1 MDRTKIQYLMGFCG
15 KSRDLLAV
23 RERPAPQDSKRGR
36 RSGGPVLTE
45 STSDLQLSGALW
57 PTGQRL
63 FIMIAEVSN
72 PLHTKLWTD
81 EKQDFTIRRA
91 GKG

>member
-1 MDRTKIQYLMGFCG
+1 MESSETWR
-15 KSRDLLAV
+15 AV
-23 RERPAPQDSKRGR
+23 RVRPAPQDSERGR

-57 PTGQRL
+57 PTGQGL

-72 PLHTKLWTD
+72 PQHTKLWTETP

-91 GKG
+91 DTGRG